1 MKVLIFSHESDL
13 DGLYSAA
20 IGLIR
25 YPQAMTIFLGY
36 GADNMSKMGNFIY
49 SATHYSNDRG
59 IIIVA
64 DLGLNDELVEQ
75 CMQIL
80 SDAVASGWKIMWV
93 DHHPWSEA
101 AVRAAGQFAELVL
114 DASGKKCAS
123 DLMYE
128 RLLQGNELAAQLAS
142 MAHTMD
148 FFTKDQY
155 LTPITELIR
164 YYQTFPDFYNR
175 MLELAHKSANGILWD
190 VGMQADYA
198 SYSKLRDEAK
208 DQVLS
213 TMQVKPAGQYNVAYV
228 QSSPYLNSSL
238 FSEEVFAKTG
248 ADLVMFYSPKGK
260 VSIRRNNDSIS
271 CRDIAASLPEGGGH
285 AYAAGAVF
293 KSEPSDPALVIAEL
307 EAAVL
312 SAISLSSQQGGV
324 SNTLKE

>member
-1 MKVLIFSHESDL
+1 
-13 DGLYSAA
+13 
-20 IGLIR
+20 
-25 YPQAMTIFLGY
+25 
-36 GADNMSKMGNFIY
+36 
-49 SATHYSNDRG
+49 
-59 IIIVA
+59 
-64 DLGLNDELVEQ
+64 
-75 CMQIL
+75 
-80 SDAVASGWKIMWV
+80 
-93 DHHPWSEA
+93 
-101 AVRAAGQFAELVL
+101 
-114 DASGKKCAS
+114 
-123 DLMYE
+123 MYE
-128 RLLQGNELAAQLAS
+128 RLLQGNELASRLAS

-164 YYQTFPDFYNR
+164 YYQTFPDFYSR

-208 DQVLS
+208 EQVLS
-213 TMQVKPAGQYNVAYV
+213 SMQVRPAGQYRVAYV

-238 FSEEVFAKTG
+238 FSEEVFANTG

-271 CRDIAASLPEGGGH
+271 CRDVASRLPEGGGH

-293 KSEPSDPALVIAEL
+293 KSDPSDAAAVIAEL

-312 SAISLSSQQGGV
+312 SATLSSQQAAA

>member
-25 YPQAMTIFLGY
+25 YPQAMTVFLGY
-36 GADNMSKMGNFIY
+36 GKENLSKMGNFIY
-49 SATHYSNDRG
+49 SATQYSKERG

-64 DLGLNDELVEQ
+64 DLGLNDELIES
-75 CMQIL
+75 CEQIL
-80 SDAVASGWKIMWV
+80 SSAAASGWQIIWV
-93 DHHPWSEA
+93 DHHPWSDRAIDA
-101 AVRAAGQFAELVL
+101 AKRFAELVH

-123 DLMYE
+123 ELICE
-128 RLLQGNELAAQLAS
+128 RLVPGNELAENLAS

-164 YYQTFPDFYNR
+164 YYQTFPDFYER
-175 MLELAHKSANGILWD
+175 MLDLAHKSARGVLWD
-190 VGMQADYA
+190 ARMQTEYA
-198 SYSKLRDEAK
+198 NYSKLRDEAK
-208 DQVLS
+208 VEIFSTIQVRPVDQ
-213 TMQVKPAGQYNVAYV
+213 YRIAYA

-248 ADLVMFYSPKGK
+248 ADLVMFYSSKGK
-260 VSIRRNNDSIS
+260 VSIRRNNDSLS
-271 CRDIAASLPEGGGH
+271 CRDIASKLPDGGGH
-285 AYAAGAVF
+285 VYAAGATF
-293 KSEPSDPALVIAEL
+293 RSDPSDATSVIAEL
-307 EAAVL
+307 EAAV
-312 SAISLSSQQGGV
+312 ISSLATPAQQSRV